1 MTSARRPIIALL
13 VVLSFSGLYTLWSQG
28 RSGAGIDFYQMW
40 VGTRLARETRD
51 FYAPATGAR
60 GGEEYLR
67 RAAIE
72 EHSPR
77 RLAVAQHRRQL
88 ELVSTP
94 FLYML
99 YAPLRGTYER
109 DLLLFQT
116 LTILAFVAAI
126 ASLARTFGYGVPL
139 GLALFAVLVNAFVP
153 VATDIRVANSNS
165 IVLLLVAAALA
176 MTAKRSF
183 LASGALLA
191 LATLIKPYVVLVLL
205 LTYAIWI
212 LKRRWRDLAEHLVGA
227 AIVAMIGIVASS
239 FYFRSAWIWI
249 EWVQAL
255 RALPRAMVPLEIG
268 NFALARI
275 VEDLWGVHIS
285 TLLLALAFAIA
296 VLAAWRARSTP
307 AHTDLLAIGLG
318 CVIALLGSPLVWLH
332 YLVLCLPLL
341 TYLLRPAAD
350 DEAHAHARRRQI
362 AAAIVLSMLAIE
374 PWAQLIPTT
383 IQLAA
388 FVNLG
393 FLIAFVAALGDVR
406 GTRTA

>member
-1 MTSARRPIIALL
+1 MTTARRPIIALL

-67 RAAIE
+67 RAAFE

-109 DLLLFQT
+109 DLFLFQS
-116 LTILAFVAAI
+116 LTILAFVAAV
-126 ASLARTFGYGVPL
+126 ALLARTFGYGVPL
-139 GLALFAVLVNAFVP
+139 GLAFLAVLVNAFVP

-165 IVLLLVAAALA
+165 IVLLIVAAAAA

-191 LATLIKPYVVLVLL
+191 LATLVKPYVVVILL
-205 LTYAIWI
+205 LTYAIWV
-212 LKRRWRDLAEHLVGA
+212 LKRRWRDLAAHLSGA
-227 AIVAMIGIVASS
+227 AIIAVAGIVASS
-239 FYFRSAWIWI
+239 FYFRSARIWI

-275 VEDLWGVHIS
+275 VEDLWGVHLS
-285 TLLLALAFAIA
+285 TFLLVIAFAVA
-296 VLAAWRARSTP
+296 VFVAWRAQSAPT
-307 AHTDLLAIGLG
+307 HTDLLTIGLG
-318 CVIALLGSPLVWLH
+318 CVIALLGSPLVWVH
-332 YLVLCLPLL
+332 YLVLCIPLL
-341 TYLLRPAAD
+341 AYLLRPAAD
-350 DEAHAHARRRQI
+350 DEPPAQARRRQI
-362 AAAIVLSMLAIE
+362 AAAIALSMLAIE

-393 FLIAFVAALGDVR
+393 FLITFVAGLDDLRAPR
-406 GTRTA
+406 IA